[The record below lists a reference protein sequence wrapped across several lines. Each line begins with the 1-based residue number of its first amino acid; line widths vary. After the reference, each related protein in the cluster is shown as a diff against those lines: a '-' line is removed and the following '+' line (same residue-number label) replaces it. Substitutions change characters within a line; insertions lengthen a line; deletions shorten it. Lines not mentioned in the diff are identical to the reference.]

1 MSSQQPNIGRRT
13 AAKLLLALPAAA
25 ALPAGAQEQ
34 EKPSATAEFL
44 AAQQAELSSEE
55 RERLKKNI
63 GGLEKALAAI
73 REFKLPFDVD
83 PCLRFKARRSR
94 GR

>member
-1 MSSQQPNIGRRT
+1 MSSQQTTMRRRT

-25 ALPAGAQEQ
+25 ALPARAQEK
-34 EKPSATAEFL
+34 EKPSPTAEFL

-63 GGLEKALAAI
+63 GGLEKALAVI
-73 REFKLPFDVD
+73 REFKLPLDVD

-94 GR
+94 RR